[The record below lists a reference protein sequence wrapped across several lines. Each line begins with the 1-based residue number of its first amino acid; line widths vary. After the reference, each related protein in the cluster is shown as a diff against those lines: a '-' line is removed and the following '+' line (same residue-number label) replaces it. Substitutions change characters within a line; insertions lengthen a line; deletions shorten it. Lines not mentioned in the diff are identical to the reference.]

1 MADSDRQRRIRQ
13 LEQEI
18 RALGASFHV
27 DDGVDEH
34 TTESFLESVLV
45 FERSPMT
52 TLRQQLAASGY
63 HPPTDE
69 PSTIAADLWT
79 LLRQLAFIGVFV
91 ENTDHL
97 DDRQLYQWLA
107 RQIDEPTRFPEGSGF
122 AMHLDIIGGGTT
134 ENNEI
139 YLQYYASDDDREV
152 WSSEFPDKAMPARA
166 PAPHDRDRYL
176 PKPDLTSPS

>member
-63 HPPTDE
+63 NAPVNE
-69 PSTIAADLWT
+69 PSSLWT
-79 LLRQLAFIGVFV
+79 LLHQLAFIGVFV

-97 DDRQLYQWLA
+97 DDRELYHWLA
-107 RQIDEPTRFPEGSGF
+107 RQIDEPTRFPEASGF
-122 AMHLDIIGGGTT
+122 AMHLDIIGGGTA

-139 YLQYYASDDDREV
+139 YLKYYASDDDRKV
-152 WSSEFPDKAMPARA
+152 WRSEFPGKALPARA

-176 PKPDLTSPS
+176 PKPDFGAPS